1 VSAEIILEDIGGLS
15 RAHSLKFI
23 RGAINIVKAPNAAG
37 KSSIIKAIALCLST
51 PLRSKRAAEI
61 ARDMGLLRQPGEA
74 VEPLVHVNANM
85 AKISIKFDNNEWKLS
100 LSKEGDYTYTREG
113 DERFLITSVL
123 TRSSVIF
130 NKLLRGDVN
139 FKWIIEELSLASRYE
154 VAVRVVEKKLN
165 EMIDLL
171 EGIKRK
177 REEIESLKRKSAE
190 LKEEINNCR
199 REESELNAKLS
210 ELLKGHPEI
219 DKLREQRDQLI
230 TKIKEQDNK
239 IKEIN
244 ERIKKIKKE
253 IDELNKR
260 YEMELSEKESLEK
273 KEKEL
278 IEVITLLENRLS
290 KLDKRLENYEK
301 RLNDINEQI
310 EKLRIEEGRF
320 LAKKEIYE
328 EALKLTP
335 QLGKVICF
343 LCEQGYLTIDKL
355 IQAKSSVESQLNNI
369 RNRISDLISEK
380 NRIYSELKE
389 REELKKKLDQFK
401 AQRRE
406 ITQKLQIIDRS
417 LSIYFEEVKSLH
429 ENLSKFEEKLKEEE
443 QLLTKY
449 RTELEAI
456 DESIRAIGEEE
467 QKIIEN
473 IALVRGRLKEA
484 EKQLISL
491 EKEIESASYV
501 EILGRRFLLDNA
513 EKILNIWIAVL
524 EEVLKHLD
532 TEARK
537 ERVMVAEL
545 FNEQVKKILWEFKF
559 EYLDVWID
567 ANHYKLHIVDKRV
580 GREVSPRILSETER
594 CVLAFII
601 HMALKLTYTPHIPF
615 FLIDEVALSFDEIRK
630 KAVLKYL
637 SELAKENGW
646 FIILTEL
653 GREPRIIVDVL
664 TNP

>member
-1 VSAEIILEDIGGLS
+1 MSAEIILEDIGGLS

-190 LKEEINNCR
+190 LKEEINNYR

>member
-190 LKEEINNCR
+190 LKEEINNYR

>member
-1 VSAEIILEDIGGLS
+1 
-15 RAHSLKFI
+15 
-23 RGAINIVKAPNAAG
+23 
-37 KSSIIKAIALCLST
+37 
-51 PLRSKRAAEI
+51 
-61 ARDMGLLRQPGEA
+61 
-74 VEPLVHVNANM
+74 
-85 AKISIKFDNNEWKLS
+85 
-100 LSKEGDYTYTREG
+100 
-113 DERFLITSVL
+113 
-123 TRSSVIF
+123 
-130 NKLLRGDVN
+130 
-139 FKWIIEELSLASRYE
+139 
-154 VAVRVVEKKLN
+154 
-165 EMIDLL
+165 
-171 EGIKRK
+171 
-177 REEIESLKRKSAE
+177 
-190 LKEEINNCR
+190 
-199 REESELNAKLS
+199 
-210 ELLKGHPEI
+210 
-219 DKLREQRDQLI
+219 
-230 TKIKEQDNK
+230 
-239 IKEIN
+239 
-244 ERIKKIKKE
+244 
-253 IDELNKR
+253 
-260 YEMELSEKESLEK
+260 
-273 KEKEL
+273 
-278 IEVITLLENRLS
+278 
-290 KLDKRLENYEK
+290 
-301 RLNDINEQI
+301 
-310 EKLRIEEGRF
+310 
-320 LAKKEIYE
+320 
-328 EALKLTP
+328 
-335 QLGKVICF
+335 
-343 LCEQGYLTIDKL
+343 
-355 IQAKSSVESQLNNI
+355 
-369 RNRISDLISEK
+369 
-380 NRIYSELKE
+380 
-389 REELKKKLDQFK
+389 
-401 AQRRE
+401 
-406 ITQKLQIIDRS
+406 
-417 LSIYFEEVKSLH
+417 VKSLH